1 MSRWF
6 SVLVLCLA
14 LLASAVT
21 AVWDE
26 KDHRIFDLN
35 DALVSLKGKDVNF
48 YSILQSAPTA
58 SASELN
64 KAYRKISLAVHPDK
78 NPDPE
83 AGKLYQILTGVISVL
98 KDTESREKYDYH
110 LKNGI
115 PRWRGTGYYYQRYR
129 PGFFVITVFILAC
142 ISFVQFAS
150 AWAIYYRDL
159 ARAKED
165 AQLLNQV
172 SGKAKKALKKSKKS
186 GAAGSK
192 TSLNEGS
199 AEEVP
204 EIELPIPPSY
214 KDVILMQLPLW
225 VVSTV
230 ASLASGKKEKEEDVA
245 VDGDAEVVEDAQTE
259 PGSGKLGRRKKRG
272 EASGTES
279 EAGTP
284 SISRR
289 K

>member
-14 LLASAVT
+14 LLASTVN

-26 KDHRIFDLN
+26 NDHRIFDLT

-48 YSILQSAPTA
+48 YSILQSPPTA
-58 SASELN
+58 SSSELN

-83 AGKLYQILTGVISVL
+83 AVKLYQILTGIISVL
-98 KDTESREKYDYH
+98 KDPETREKYDYH

-115 PRWRGTGYYYQRYR
+115 PRWRGTGYYYQRYK
-129 PGFFVITVFILAC
+129 PGFVVISIFILAC

-172 SGKAKKALKKSKKS
+172 SNKTKRALKKSKKA
-186 GAAGSK
+186 GTAGSK
-192 TSLNEGS
+192 TSLDEGS
-199 AEEVP
+199 ADEVP
-204 EIELPIPPSY
+204 EIELPSPPSY
-214 KDVILMQLPLW
+214 KDVILIQLPLW
-225 VVSTV
+225 VVSTIIGLV
-230 ASLASGKKEKEEDVA
+230 SGKKQEKEGDIA
-245 VDGDAEVVEDAQTE
+245 VNGEAEVVEDVGCGGCSNRARIRE
-259 PGSGKLGRRKKRG
+259 DRKETKAWKRFWN
-272 EASGTES
+272 
-279 EAGTP
+279 
-284 SISRR
+284 
-289 K
+289 